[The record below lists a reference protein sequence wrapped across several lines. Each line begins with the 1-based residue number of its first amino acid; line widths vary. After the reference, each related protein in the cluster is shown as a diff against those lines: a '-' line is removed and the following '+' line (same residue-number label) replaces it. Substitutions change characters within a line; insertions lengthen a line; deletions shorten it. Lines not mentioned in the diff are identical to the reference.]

1 MMTVR
6 AGRQVYR
13 IQAEILKALANPVR
27 LEILHLLG
35 SREVSSK
42 KLMLALGISKTNLSQ
57 HLAVL
62 RKAHIVTDRREG
74 VSTRYRLAYP
84 EIEEACRSVG
94 EALAGY
100 LLDVGKQA
108 KVLLRE
114 AGRG

>member
-1 MMTVR
+1 MTTVR

-13 IQAEILKALANPVR
+13 VQAEILKALANPLR

-74 VSTRYRLAYP
+74 TSTLYRVAYP

-100 LLDVGKQA
+100 LLDVGKRT
-108 KVLLRE
+108 KVLLRGV
-114 AGRG
+114 GRG